1 MPRTDCYLNFMGNTE
16 EAFNFYKSVFGREFS
31 YLVRYKD
38 TPEAERLS
46 PADQEK
52 LMHVSLPIGEHSTL
66 MGTDTLESMGDKLIF
81 GTNMSISVSVDSKEE
96 ADKIFN
102 GLSQGAKVDMP
113 IQDMFWGDYW
123 GMLTDK
129 FGVQWMVNFSN
140 G

>member
-16 EAFNFYKSVFGREFS
+16 EAFNFYKSIFGREFS